1 MIKKLVWPALVA
13 GLVMGCGSP
22 DVTGASVDDA
32 MKERRDKA
40 VALDKAEGVK
50 KDDHSAEL
58 SQDPQYGG
66 K

>member
-1 MIKKLVWPALVA
+1 
-13 GLVMGCGSP
+13 MGCGSP